1 MAPALIRV
9 KTPRNPGMP
18 GSGAVAATLAMVSQV
33 RCTFERDG
41 VGWKVGVPHAWVGA
55 VRKAWVGL
63 EGNMGAP
70 WRLFPVMSAWRA
82 CVGAHLRGAACPV
95 LC

>member
-1 MAPALIRV
+1 MLGLIAMV
-9 KTPRNPGMP
+9 TTP
-18 GSGAVAATLAMVSQV
+18 AMVSQV
-33 RCTFERDG
+33 RYNCARDG

-63 EGNMGAP
+63 ECNVGAP

-82 CVGAHLRGAACPV
+82 CVGALLRGAACPV